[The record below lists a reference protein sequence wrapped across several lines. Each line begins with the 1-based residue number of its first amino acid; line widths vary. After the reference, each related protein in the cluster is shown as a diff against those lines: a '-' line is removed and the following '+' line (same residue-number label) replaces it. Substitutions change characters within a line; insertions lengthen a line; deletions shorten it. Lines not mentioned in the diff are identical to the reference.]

1 LTGELSARADYRRA
15 QESAMSD
22 RIDDY
27 LEGRIQRNALS
38 RDEQAEADAAV
49 RAIALSR
56 ELLAERSAPDVTSS
70 VMSRIGDLEQG
81 RRPWNITPRRLLK
94 ALWAPREVRVRP
106 ALAVLATAAVLA
118 LLWIETPL
126 TPLRPQVDPSGAPQV
141 FVQFRLQANDARR
154 VQLAGSFTQWQ
165 PRYELH
171 ESASGFWTAMV
182 PLSEGV
188 HDYAFLVDGERWV
201 ADPYSAQVSDG
212 FGATNSRVTL
222 LVSESHS

>member
-1 LTGELSARADYRRA
+1 
-15 QESAMSD
+15 MSD

-27 LEGRIQRNALS
+27 LEGRIPRSALS

-49 RAIALSR
+49 RAITLSR
-56 ELLAERSAPDVTSS
+56 GLLAERSAPDVTSS
-70 VMSRIGDLEQG
+70 VMSRIGDVEQPG
-81 RRPWNITPRRLLK
+81 RASGTTLGRLLM

-106 ALAVLATAAVLA
+106 VMAVLAAAAVLA
-118 LLWIETPL
+118 LLWIQTPL
-126 TPLRPQVDPSGAPQV
+126 APMRPQESPSAAPQV

-154 VQLAGSFTQWQ
+154 VQLAGSFTEWQ

-171 ESASGFWTAMV
+171 ENASGYWTAMV

-188 HDYAFLVDGERWV
+188 HDYAFLIDGERWV

>member
-1 LTGELSARADYRRA
+1 
-15 QESAMSD
+15 MSD

-27 LEGRIQRNALS
+27 LEGRIPRNALS
-38 RDEQAEADAAV
+38 RDQQAEADAAV
-49 RAIALSR
+49 RAITLSR
-56 ELLAERSAPDVTSS
+56 QFLAERSAPDVTSS
-70 VMSRIGDLEQG
+70 VMSRIGDVKQPG
-81 RRPWNITPRRLLK
+81 RAWGTTLTRLLM

-106 ALAVLATAAVLA
+106 VMAVLAATGVLA
-118 LLWIETPL
+118 LLWIQTP
-126 TPLRPQVDPSGAPQV
+126 PPPVRPQVHPSDSPQV

-154 VQLAGSFTQWQ
+154 VQLAGSFTEWQ

-171 ESASGFWTAMV
+171 ENTSGYWTAMV
-182 PLSEGV
+182 PLTEGV
-188 HDYAFLVDGERWV
+188 HDYAFLIDGERWV

>member
-1 LTGELSARADYRRA
+1 
-15 QESAMSD
+15 MSD

-27 LEGRIQRNALS
+27 LEGRIQRSALS
-38 RDEQAEADAAV
+38 RDEQAEADAAM

-70 VMSRIGDLEQG
+70 VMNRLGELEEAGQASDTAPG
-81 RRPWNITPRRLLK
+81 RLLT

-106 ALAVLATAAVLA
+106 VMALMAAAAVLA
-118 LLWIETPL
+118 LLWIPTSL
-126 TPLRPQVDPSGAPQV
+126 ATTRPQLNPSTAPQV
-141 FVQFRLQANDARR
+141 FVQFRLQADDARR
-154 VQLAGSFTQWQ
+154 VQLAGSFTDWQ

-171 ESASGFWTAMV
+171 ESTSGFWTAMV

-188 HDYAFLVDGERWV
+188 HDYAFLIDGERWV

>member
-1 LTGELSARADYRRA
+1 
-15 QESAMSD
+15 MSD

-27 LEGRIQRNALS
+27 LDGRIRRNALS
-38 RDEQAEADAAV
+38 RDEQAEADAAL
-49 RAIALSR
+49 RAIVLSR

-70 VMSRIGDLEQG
+70 VMDRIGDLERQERPSNTTVG
-81 RRPWNITPRRLLK
+81 RVLM

-106 ALAVLATAAVLA
+106 VMAVLAAAAVLA
-118 LLWIETPL
+118 LLWIPTSPA
-126 TPLRPQVDPSGAPQV
+126 PMRRQVDPSAAPQV

-154 VQLAGSFTQWQ
+154 VQLAGSFTEWQ

-171 ESASGFWTAMV
+171 ESTAGFWTAMV

-188 HDYAFLVDGERWV
+188 HDYAFLIDGERWV

>member
-1 LTGELSARADYRRA
+1 
-15 QESAMSD
+15 MSD

-27 LEGRIQRNALS
+27 LEGHVQRSALS
-38 RDEQAEADAAV
+38 RDEQAEADAAL
-49 RAIALSR
+49 RAIVLSR
-56 ELLAERSAPDVTSS
+56 ELLAERPAPDVTSS
-70 VMSRIGDLEQG
+70 VMNRIGELEQRG
-81 RRPWNITPRRLLK
+81 RLSRTTVRRVLM

-106 ALAVLATAAVLA
+106 VTAVLAAAAVLA
-118 LLWIETPL
+118 LLWIPAPL
-126 TPLRPQVDPSGAPQV
+126 APMRPQVAPSAAPHV

-154 VQLAGSFTQWQ
+154 VQLAGSFTDWQ

-171 ESASGFWTAMV
+171 ESTSGFWTAMV

-188 HDYAFLVDGERWV
+188 HDYAFLIDGERWV

>member
-1 LTGELSARADYRRA
+1 
-15 QESAMSD
+15 MSD

-38 RDEQAEADAAV
+38 ADEQAEADAAL
-49 RAIALSR
+49 RAIVLSR

-70 VMSRIGDLEQG
+70 VMNRIGDLERPG
-81 RRPWNITPRRLLK
+81 RPANAVGRMLA

-106 ALAVLATAAVLA
+106 VMAVLAAAAVLA
-118 LLWIETPL
+118 LLWIPTSLP
-126 TPLRPQVDPSGAPQV
+126 PMRPQVNPSAAPQV

-154 VQLAGSFTQWQ
+154 VQLAGSFTGWQ

-171 ESASGFWTAMV
+171 ESTSGFWTAMV

-188 HDYAFLVDGERWV
+188 HDYAFLIDGERWV

>member
-1 LTGELSARADYRRA
+1 
-15 QESAMSD
+15 MSD

-27 LEGRIQRNALS
+27 LEGRISRSALS
-38 RDEQAEADAAV
+38 RDEQAEADAAL
-49 RAIALSR
+49 RAITLSR

-70 VMSRIGDLEQG
+70 VMSRIGDVEQPG
-81 RRPWNITPRRLLK
+81 RASGTTLGRVLM

-106 ALAVLATAAVLA
+106 VMAVLVAAAVLA
-118 LLWIETPL
+118 LLWIQTPL
-126 TPLRPQVDPSGAPQV
+126 APMRPQVLPSASPQV

-154 VQLAGSFTQWQ
+154 VQLAGSFTEWQ

-171 ESASGFWTAMV
+171 ENTSGYWTAMV

-188 HDYAFLVDGERWV
+188 HDYAFLIDGERWV

-212 FGATNSRVTL
+212 FGSTNSRVTL